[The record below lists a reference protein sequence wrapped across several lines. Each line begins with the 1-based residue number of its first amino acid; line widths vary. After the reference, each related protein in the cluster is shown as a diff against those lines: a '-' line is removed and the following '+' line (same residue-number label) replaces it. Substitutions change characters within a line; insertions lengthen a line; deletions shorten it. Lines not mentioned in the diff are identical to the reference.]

1 MKKIN
6 EFYKLLFLRIV
17 FLIVGGKKN
26 GNNK

>member
-26 GNNK
+26 EKNK